1 VIKKTEGTLY
11 LAKECQ
17 HLVKRVHSMNL
28 RYKISL
34 SLIFTTLV
42 PVSLII
48 FFVLWHVTNDA
59 EKNARHTIQNYV
71 QLISSK
77 LTDEFNTSIREL
89 ELYAQMHAVKSMD
102 PGLFLPFFSREIE
115 RQTERYEKLFISNNE
130 GHFYTSFCGNS
141 ALGQKCSFDDADPNS
156 TPKHLKAREYW
167 QKIVGNNVHQKNM
180 TYLSDPVISYT
191 TGVKQLIVASTVFD
205 YQEQLQGMVGASI
218 EWARI
223 EALLT
228 NIQTRIFSQ
237 YDWQPRIMLV
247 SESGTYWYHWQ
258 PEKLV
263 HLKRDNTGSIIKD
276 SEGLPISVSSTIY
289 QEPEKALHKAHG
301 FMLHKQSGFIEFDS
315 ATTGEAQYMFYAPIA
330 SSQYSIALLVSERD
344 VNEVSYDLKN
354 LYVLIFILALC
365 VFMVAAI
372 LIAKAITDPI
382 GRLVGQ
388 ANRLK
393 EGNYMEDEFN
403 PGSDEL
409 SELSETFTQMAT
421 VIVDRQKRLEQSE
434 ERFDLAMRGA
444 NDGLWDWHLA
454 DNNVYY
460 SPRWKKMLGYDENEL
475 GVDSRIYFDLL
486 DKRDHKRIKNEIEK
500 VRFSNKETFN
510 HKIRMKH
517 KDGHFVHILTRGIV
531 VRGVD
536 GIAERFV
543 GTHVDIT
550 EQTVNEDKIKSLNED
565 LEKTVRERTLK
576 LEVANRH
583 LKELAMMDMML
594 NIGNRRGLEK
604 QLNKIHCEFEE
615 LDQTYTILLFDVDFF
630 KKYND
635 LYGHQEGDN
644 TLILVVN
651 CLNAHLKNTERM
663 FRYGGEEFICVLP
676 NIKIDKALELAS
688 RLVKAVEALQIS
700 HVQSNYQIV
709 TVSVGCAQV
718 NRDDLTWEQVISRSD
733 SALYEAKAKGRNQAS
748 CYKH

>member
-1 VIKKTEGTLY
+1 
-11 LAKECQ
+11 
-17 HLVKRVHSMNL
+17 MNL

-48 FFVLWHVTNDA
+48 FFVVWHVTNDA

-71 QLISSK
+71 QLTSSK
-77 LTDEFNTSIREL
+77 LSDEFNTSIREL
-89 ELYAQMHAVKSMD
+89 ELYAQTHAVKSMN
-102 PGLFLPFFSREIE
+102 PFMFLPFFSRELE
-115 RQTERYEKLFISNNE
+115 RQSERYEKLFISNRE
-130 GHFYTSFCGNS
+130 GHFYTNFCGNP
-141 ALGQKCSFDDADPNS
+141 ALDQKCSFDDANPNAA
-156 TPKHLKAREYW
+156 PKHLKAREYW
-167 QKIVGNNVHQKNM
+167 QKIVGNNHYQKSM

-205 YQEQLQGMVGASI
+205 YQEQLKGMVGASI
-218 EWARI
+218 EWTRI

-228 NIQTRIFSQ
+228 SIQTSIFAQ

-263 HLKRDNTGSIIKD
+263 HLERDNAGAILKD
-276 SEGLPISVSSTIY
+276 HEGLPISVSSTIY
-289 QEPEKALHKAHG
+289 QEPEVALHQAHG
-301 FMLHKQSGFIEFDS
+301 YMLQKQSGFIEFDS
-315 ATTGEAQYMFYAPIA
+315 AETGEAQYMFYAPIA

-344 VNEVSYDLKN
+344 VNEASYDLKN
-354 LYVLIFILALC
+354 LYLLIFILALC

-382 GRLVGQ
+382 SRLVGQ

-393 EGNYMEDEFN
+393 EGNYSKDEFN
-403 PGSDEL
+403 QGSGEL
-409 SELSETFTQMAT
+409 SELSDTFTQMAT
-421 VIVDRQKRLEQSE
+421 VILDRQKRLEQSE
-434 ERFDLAMRGA
+434 ERFDLAMKGA
-444 NDGLWDWHLA
+444 NDGLWDWRLA

-460 SPRWKKMLGYDENEL
+460 SPRWKKMLGYEENEL

-486 DKRDHKRIKNEIEK
+486 DKNDHKRIKNEIDK

-531 VRGVD
+531 VRGED

-550 EQTVNEDKIKSLNED
+550 EQTLNEEKIKSLNED

-576 LEVANRH
+576 LEIANRH

-594 NIGNRRGLEK
+594 NIGNRRGMEK
-604 QLNKIHCEFEE
+604 QLNKTHSEFKE
-615 LDQTYTILLFDVDFF
+615 LEQTYSIILFDVDFF

-635 LYGHQEGDN
+635 LYGHQQGDN
-644 TLILVVN
+644 TLIQVVN
-651 CLNAHLKNTERM
+651 CLNAHLKNSERM
-663 FRYGGEEFICVLP
+663 YRYGGEEFICVLP
-676 NIKIDKALELAS
+676 NIEINKAFELAE
-688 RLVKAVEALQIS
+688 RLARSVEALQIKHSQS
-700 HVQSNYQIV
+700 HYQIV
-709 TVSVGCAQV
+709 TVSAGCAQV
-718 NRDDLTWEQVISRSD
+718 SRNDLTWEQVISRSD
-733 SALYEAKAKGRNQAS
+733 NALYDAKAKGRNQAS
-748 CYKH
+748 YHTG